1 MSCGVLE
8 TPRFGRKSNFLFV
21 PGSAVSFE
29 CNEGFMLMGDPRRTC
44 TSEGR
49 WDPAEYGYTECMR
62 KYHLD
67 PYLDLDCSIHH
78 LPKISMKP
86 PPPFPLHRSK
96 YFCVTLTPQNVPATY
111 VYSHQTGLVFYSR
124 RVAWIAIAII
134 IAVILPIIMCVV
146 CAVYCYRKKALREDP
161 DWKMSLPR
169 SRSGSRSNLRHA
181 GVNGNSETDS
191 STLKK
196 SRSYDK
202 VYRTNEPLDNKP
214 DVDFPAKKWD
224 LDDEDFTSSDGS
236 EFPPGVAS
244 KRADDIQF
252 LNRGDAQRQT
262 GRRGVLSQPPI
273 AEEQQQ
279 QPHQAIGHHE
289 ADDDG
294 DVDSELPPPLPQQQ
308 APQLHQTAAGA
319 PIATYSPTYSGL
331 QRNSSGF
338 SSATSPGQQPQRT
351 PFGFAQRQP
360 NAVRVLP
367 GGNLSPQLRDGRFF
381 GEGSVSPTSA
391 SSPVPP
397 VQDVGLP
404 SKSPPAQGTKST
416 EV

>member
-1 MSCGVLE
+1 
-8 TPRFGRKSNFLFV
+8 
-21 PGSAVSFE
+21 
-29 CNEGFMLMGDPRRTC
+29 MLMGDPRRTC

-62 KYHLD
+62 K
-67 PYLDLDCSIHH
+67 SICH
-78 LPKISMKP
+78 ISYILR
-86 PPPFPLHRSK
+86 PPPFMKRK
-96 YFCVTLTPQNVPATY
+96 TTPKRNDFQISYKQKT
-111 VYSHQTGLVFYSR
+111 TGLVFYSR

-146 CAVYCYRKKALREDP
+146 CAVYCYRKKALQEDP

-181 GVNGNSETDS
+181 GINGHSETDS

-202 VYRTNEPLDNKP
+202 VYRTNEPLENKP
-214 DVDFPAKKWD
+214 DVEFPAKKWD

-236 EFPPGVAS
+236 EFPPGVS
-244 KRADDIQF
+244 TKRADDIQY

-262 GRRGVLSQPPI
+262 GRRNVLSQQRI
-273 AEEQQQ
+273 EEEVVG
-279 QPHQAIGHHE
+279 QPRA
-289 ADDDG
+289 ANNDDDG
-294 DVDSELPPPLPQQQ
+294 DVDSELPPPPLPQQQ
-308 APQLHQTAAGA
+308 APQLHQQASTGL
-319 PIATYSPTYSGL
+319 PPNSTYSPTYSGL

-338 SSATSPGQQPQRT
+338 SSVTSPGQQQQQPS
-351 PFGFAQRQP
+351 FGFPQRQP

-367 GGNLSPQLRDGRFF
+367 GGTAANFSPQMRDGRFF

-391 SSPVPP
+391 TSPVPP
-397 VQDVGLP
+397 IQDVGLP
-404 SKSPPAQGTKST
+404 SKSPPAGTKST